1 MTIVNY
7 FDGDEWS
14 IVDIGREGSFIHT
27 IYRSI
32 ICENGKCWVPPP
44 TDLDEHILIIKRLWK

>member
-14 IVDIGREGSFIHT
+14 IVDIGWEGSFIHT

-32 ICENGKCWVPPP
+32 ICENGKCCISRP
-44 TDLDEHILIIKRLWK
+44 TYFEEHISFFKRKV